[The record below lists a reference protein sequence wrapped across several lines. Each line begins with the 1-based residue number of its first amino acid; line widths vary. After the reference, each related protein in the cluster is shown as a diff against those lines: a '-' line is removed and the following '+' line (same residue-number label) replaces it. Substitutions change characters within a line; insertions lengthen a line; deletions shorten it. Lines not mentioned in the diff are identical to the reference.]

1 MLCRLNAYLSL
12 ATFTRLTPDT
22 GNLDGTASL
31 SSHYNG
37 SRITVGRFLAEPKNS
52 FGVHI
57 EEFVWSSESYI
68 VGLLNL
74 LFAVFHRIIG
84 GK

>member
-1 MLCRLNAYLSL
+1 MLGCLNVYLSVV
-12 ATFTRLTPDT
+12 AFMRQTPNT
-22 GNLDGTASL
+22 GNLDGAANL
-31 SSHYNG
+31 PCHYNG